1 MRQDDRRCRS
11 FTVAP
16 RGPMMRPMCALSQ
29 GNASVSIAASFAVV
43 AGGYW
48 RHAAFHVAAV
58 GWDNDDDD
66 AIADC
71 CRA

>member
-1 MRQDDRRCRS
+1 
-11 FTVAP
+11 
-16 RGPMMRPMCALSQ
+16 MMRPMCALSQ
-29 GNASVSIAASFAVV
+29 GNAPVSIAASFAIV

-48 RHAAFHVAAV
+48 RRATFHVSAV
-58 GWDNDDDD
+58 GWDDDDDDD